1 MRYKYHTIEIYVSLK
16 GQPVRAPLRACQS
29 CPRARQLSAQTIRG
43 NFSLCPILF
52 EVRAAA
58 SQPYDSAHPAM
69 SPNLVSVRSNLH
81 DDSWSELTC
90 HPNPLA
96 SSLAPAS
103 ASPWKNRSRD
113 PSLKLNPLSPQPV
126 ASPTASRL
134 INNRGQVRGT
144 LSTSDANGCTCSKI
158 RLGHQSRA
166 LEKVIQTSRKRTFSD
181 VPTTISRSHF
191 GRSYRSRTIQLIYVE
206 SS

>member
-16 GQPVRAPLRACQS
+16 GQPLRAPSQACQS
-29 CPRARQLSAQTIRG
+29 CPLARQLSAQTIRG
-43 NFSLCPILF
+43 NFSQYPIFF
-52 EVRAAA
+52 EVRSAA
-58 SQPYDSAHPAM
+58 SRPYCSARPAM
-69 SPNLVSVRSNLH
+69 SPNPVSVRFSPH
-81 DDSWSELTC
+81 ADSWSELTC

-134 INNRGQVRGT
+134 INSRGQVRGT
-144 LSTSDANGCTCSKI
+144 LSTSDANGCTWS
-158 RLGHQSRA
+158 
-166 LEKVIQTSRKRTFSD
+166 
-181 VPTTISRSHF
+181 
-191 GRSYRSRTIQLIYVE
+191 E
-206 SS
+206 SSGLVRFKRSTT